1 MTDSSGSS
9 AHTND
14 NWNRKMADASNGAG
28 ARQVGLPEGDPGYYY
43 DPRIEAGQHGEIR
56 ISPRVTAWCEK
67 SGCPQRPPYQTFD
80 AKTGDIRWC
89 PCRPYRIKA
98 ARVSK
103 LIDNSEI
110 PARFRYRFLS
120 DFEEAVDGKP
130 IPSAKRLKDYLRS
143 IIENLGYVARANAA
157 SGTPSG
163 SPMSDVPQPRG
174 LLLSGPPGTGKT
186 MFSCIAL
193 NELIFNTGR
202 PGKFISLSRNFL
214 QKLRASFD
222 EESVIHGK
230 GFQIQEE
237 LSNVPFLVID
247 DLGVQKNTEW
257 VIEILYNLVDAR
269 YSEQRLTFVTTNQS
283 ADQIRDLAGGRIYS
297 RFVEMCHLI
306 HIQAPDYRQR
316 SPSEASI

>member
-43 DPRIEAGQHGEIR
+43 DPRIDAGQHGEIR

-163 SPMSDVPQPRG
+163 SPMSDVP
-174 LLLSGPPGTGKT
+174 
-186 MFSCIAL
+186 
-193 NELIFNTGR
+193 
-202 PGKFISLSRNFL
+202 
-214 QKLRASFD
+214 
-222 EESVIHGK
+222 
-230 GFQIQEE
+230 
-237 LSNVPFLVID
+237 
-247 DLGVQKNTEW
+247 
-257 VIEILYNLVDAR
+257 
-269 YSEQRLTFVTTNQS
+269 
-283 ADQIRDLAGGRIYS
+283 
-297 RFVEMCHLI
+297 
-306 HIQAPDYRQR
+306 
-316 SPSEASI
+316 